1 MKVFANVVLAV
12 FLALVSVACSS
23 DDEKDFNISQIDTT
37 QPFALKFFEGGKT
50 QIQVSQNAIY
60 SDLNKPVIYTFFTSW
75 CEACKV
81 ESQLLSTLND
91 KFKGKVAIIGVLMED
106 LEKKDIEAY
115 KKDFNV
121 NYKISIGTP
130 NIILD
135 KALGGVDGTPYTIIA
150 DKNGTIALAQGGL
163 ISLEIL
169 ENLLT
174 KMLEN
179 QI

>member
-1 MKVFANVVLAV
+1 
-12 FLALVSVACSS
+12 
-23 DDEKDFNISQIDTT
+23 
-37 QPFALKFFEGGKT
+37 
-50 QIQVSQNAIY
+50 
-60 SDLNKPVIYTFFTSW
+60 
-75 CEACKV
+75 
-81 ESQLLSTLND
+81 
-91 KFKGKVAIIGVLMED
+91 MED
-106 LEKKDIEAY
+106 LEKKDIEVY